1 MTTHYTSDRDP
12 RTEGGFTLVEVLIAL
27 LVMSIGLLGIGKM
40 MMLSA
45 RANDSAYMRSQATTL
60 AYTMLDAMRAN
71 RVAAISQGYDTA
83 QVVPAQLACAT
94 AAPGCTSGQVAQ
106 NDTFLWNQALATELP
121 NGAGAVVT
129 VTAPDKVTL
138 APNITAT
145 ITVTWSDKV
154 AEQTFGD
161 PLAAGNLSVVLET
174 VL

>member
-1 MTTHYTSDRDP
+1 MTTHYTSDRGP
-12 RTEGGFTLVEVLIAL
+12 RPAGGFTLLEVLIAL

-45 RANDSAYMRSQATTL
+45 RANDSAYMRTQATAL

-121 NGAGAVVT
+121 NGAGTVVT
-129 VTAPDKVTL
+129 VTAPDKVTG

-145 ITVTWSDKV
+145 ITVTWSDRV

-161 PLAAGNLSVVLET
+161 PLAAGNISIVLET